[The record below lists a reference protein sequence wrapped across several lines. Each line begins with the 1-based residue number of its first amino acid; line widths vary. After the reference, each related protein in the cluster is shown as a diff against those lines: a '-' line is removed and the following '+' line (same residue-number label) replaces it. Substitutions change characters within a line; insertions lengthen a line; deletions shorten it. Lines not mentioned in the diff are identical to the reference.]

1 MSLDQQIELTDKE
14 IDPIRRY
21 AALHGIT
28 EEEAASKLFKEAFAN
43 RYRKAFNKAPA
54 TVYTFKARK

>member
-14 IDPIRRY
+14 IDPVRRY
-21 AALHGIT
+21 AELHGIT
-28 EEEAASKLFKEAFAN
+28 EEEAASKLFKEAFAK

-54 TVYTFKARK
+54 TVYQLRSKQ